1 MEALELKFTPLE
13 KYHIDIFG
21 ICEDARE
28 DAAYCRKKL
37 GKTADPT
44 STSSTTNQTQGGE
57 RATRAGNA
65 DPESST
71 KNRTP
76 MQEGRGIKDRTGT
89 GNEDASEPRTIAG
102 PRQVALERG
111 WRASEW
117 PSMIP
122 RLFSRRH
129 KNTTLLDTST
139 KTSKPRR
146 RLSKTNKTA
155 AVHEQPVVRERAD
168 VNPHMTPQVNNTET
182 ADGGRLPRI
191 PSHTDSESSR
201 NSRMT
206 SGDGLRRARRRQ
218 SLHS

>member
-1 MEALELKFTPLE
+1 MKALERKFAPLE

-44 STSSTTNQTQGGE
+44 STSSTTSQTQGGE

-71 KNRTP
+71 KNR
-76 MQEGRGIKDRTGT
+76 MSMKEGRGMKDRTGT

-102 PRQVALERG
+102 RRQVALERG
-111 WRASEW
+111 RRASEW

-129 KNTTLLDTST
+129 KNTTPLHKST
-139 KTSKPRR
+139 KTLKPRR
-146 RLSKTNKTA
+146 RLPKKNKTA
-155 AVHEQPVVRERAD
+155 A
-168 VNPHMTPQVNNTET
+168 
-182 ADGGRLPRI
+182 
-191 PSHTDSESSR
+191 
-201 NSRMT
+201 
-206 SGDGLRRARRRQ
+206 
-218 SLHS
+218 